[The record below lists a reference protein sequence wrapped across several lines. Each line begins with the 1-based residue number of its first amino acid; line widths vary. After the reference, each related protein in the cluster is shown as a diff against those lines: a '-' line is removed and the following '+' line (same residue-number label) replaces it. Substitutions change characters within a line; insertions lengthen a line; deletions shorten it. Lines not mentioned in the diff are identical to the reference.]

1 MTTQIVVATLLT
13 ITILTYVAVKMYCH
27 GVAIQ
32 AVVMKFPI
40 FNILICVAV
49 EM

>member
-1 MTTQIVVATLLT
+1 MITQIAAATLLT
-13 ITILTYVAVKMYCH
+13 ITILTYVAVTIYCH

-32 AVVMKFPI
+32 AVVTKLPI

-49 EM
+49 EV